1 MSDSKLPFSL
11 SWVSCGSWDSCSM
24 SDQVLRL
31 LPYRSSSVREEK
43 RVGGKEDKE
52 EIKMVLLWICK
63 TDGEGM

>member
-1 MSDSKLPFSL
+1 
-11 SWVSCGSWDSCSM
+11 M